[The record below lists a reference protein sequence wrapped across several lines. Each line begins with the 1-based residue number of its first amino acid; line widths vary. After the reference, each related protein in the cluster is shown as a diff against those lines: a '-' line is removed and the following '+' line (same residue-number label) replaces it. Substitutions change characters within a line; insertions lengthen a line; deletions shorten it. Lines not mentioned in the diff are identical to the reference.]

1 MSRLVSF
8 STIDRLRAWLR
19 HGAAALALL
28 FAAPLAAAP
37 SAQLAAEPDAL
48 YLGESA
54 TVTVRVRG
62 LADGDTP
69 SATLQCDAADIAGPG
84 VSRQS
89 QTTIVNG
96 RVSSSSDTSLSFR
109 VTPHAAGEFH
119 VRGATVR
126 AGGRDIPCRGSA
138 TIRVV
143 GPTVSPDLSI
153 TLTASRDRVLV
164 DEPFEVYLDLVV
176 SKLPAPFQDE
186 SPLLFHPALFVP
198 HVGESPSP
206 DLIPRDAE
214 ALLNSL
220 LARRDEHGVTIND
233 IALGTGFG
241 FGFPFD
247 SPRRAVF
254 DLPRENADLN
264 GRPAWRYRLA
274 LGFTPQAEGD
284 VTFAPVTFRGDLAT
298 GVRNGNQAV
307 RTTLFCRS
315 QPLVVH
321 VVPPPAEGRPSSF
334 CGTVGT
340 SLMASA
346 SLDAQSCRQGD
357 PVRLTLDLSGAFSQR
372 SFRAPQLASRPGFD
386 GVFRVYDDVKTE
398 PGPAPGSL
406 RLTYTLRPLQAGT
419 IELPPID
426 VAYYNTASNAY
437 AVARTEPVPL
447 RVDEVPAF
455 DPEALFAA
463 LEADAADAA
472 ESDTAADDLP
482 PALLVDVAA
491 LVPCASGLRAQ
502 PALLGAAVALPL
514 LALAFALARVLRR
527 RAPTWRA
534 ETRRL
539 RAPKRAARALG
550 RAHTAASAL
559 DAVRSFFRDAH
570 GISAAA
576 FTPADA
582 LGVAPEAVRTELETI
597 LQPLYDRSFQSADAA
612 DPALL
617 AAARERLPEL
627 LRQTMPD
634 GMATSRLPVQLLH
647 ASLLLAMCALVLAA
661 VAAVCIGAA
670 SVDFK
675 SQISKESISSAD
687 RFLWEQAGSM
697 AAKAVEAEDFLAVA
711 HVYRRL
717 LESERARPGVWRN
730 YGCVLLL
737 AERPAEARDAFRRA
751 EILGGTD
758 ADLRHGLRAALRAT
772 ETGKPETGNGKR
784 KTENGD
790 VGTSGAD
797 LPWYRPMLFWHY
809 EFPLATRVT
818 AACIA
823 WDVLWLAVLLLPV
836 RRVRRTA
843 AGIAILAVIA
853 FALLA
858 SSAAI
863 DEHTFSS
870 AIPDNPIQISNLK
883 SQISNLKSQI

>member
-8 STIDRLRAWLR
+8 STTDHLRAWLR

-109 VTPHAAGEFH
+109 VTPHTAGEFH
-119 VRGATVR
+119 IRGAMVS

-153 TLTASRDRVLV
+153 TLSASRDRVLV

-176 SKLPAPFQDE
+176 HKLPEPFQDE
-186 SPLLFHPALFVP
+186 SPLLFHPSLFVP
-198 HVGESPSP
+198 HVAESPSS

-254 DLPRENADLN
+254 DLPRESADLG

-284 VTFAPVTFRGDLAT
+284 ITFAPATFRGDLAT

-321 VVPPPAEGRPSSF
+321 VVPPPVEGRPSSF

-340 SLMASA
+340 SLMAAA

-398 PGPAPGSL
+398 PGSAPGSL

-455 DPEALFAA
+455 DPEALFAS
-463 LEADAADAA
+463 LEAEAADAA

-482 PALLVDVAA
+482 PALLADVAA
-491 LVPCASGLRAQ
+491 LAPCASGLRAQ
-502 PALLGAAVALPL
+502 PALLGSAVALPL
-514 LALAFALARVLRR
+514 LALALALARVLRR
-527 RAPTWRA
+527 RAPAWRA
-534 ETRRL
+534 EARRR
-539 RAPKRAARALG
+539 RAPKRAARALQ
-550 RAHTAASAL
+550 RARTATSAL
-559 DAVRSFFRDAH
+559 DAVRAFFRDAH

-582 LGVAPEAVRTELETI
+582 LDVAPESVRAELET
-597 LQPLYDRSFQSADAA
+597 LVQPLYDQSFLSSEDT

-617 AAARERLPEL
+617 ASARERLPEL

-634 GMATSRLPVQLLH
+634 VGAPSLLPVQLLH
-647 ASLLLAMCALVLAA
+647 ASSLLVVSILVVAA
-661 VAAVCIGAA
+661 VAAFGLGIAA
-670 SVDFK
+670 TL
-675 SQISKESISSAD
+675 SQKQPANREQRTANREPFTPAD

-697 AAKAVEAEDFLAVA
+697 GAKAAELEDFLAVA

-751 EILGGTD
+751 EILSGTD

-772 ETGKPETGNGKR
+772 ESGQRATD
-784 KTENGD
+784 NGD
-790 VGTSGAD
+790 VGASGAD

-809 EFPLATRVT
+809 EFPLATRMM
-818 AACIA
+818 AAFIA
-823 WDVLWLAVLLLPV
+823 WDVVWLAVLLLPV
-836 RRVRRTA
+836 RRLRRAA
-843 AGIAILAVIA
+843 AGIAILAVIV

-863 DEHTFSS
+863 DAHTLGQ
-870 AIPDNPIQISNLK
+870 AIPGIPDRPPESHLA
-883 SQISNLKSQI
+883 SQI

>member
-1 MSRLVSF
+1 MIRFNPFFHSSR
-8 STIDRLRAWLR
+8 RWAWLR
-19 HGAAALALL
+19 RAAAAIALL
-28 FAAPLAAAP
+28 SADSLLAAPT
-37 SAQLAAEPDAL
+37 AQLTAEPGAL

-54 TVTVRVRG
+54 TVVVRVRG

-69 SATLQCDAADIAGPG
+69 SATLQCDPADIAGPG

-109 VTPHAAGEFH
+109 VTPLGAGEFH
-119 VRGATVR
+119 IRGAAVR

-138 TIRVV
+138 VVRVI

-153 TLTASRDRVLV
+153 SLSASRDRVLV

-176 SKLPAPFQDE
+176 PKLPAPFQDE
-186 SPLLFHPALFVP
+186 SPLIFHPALFVP
-198 HVGESPSP
+198 HVAESPSP
-206 DLIPRDAE
+206 DLVPRDAE

-233 IALGTGFG
+233 IALGTGF
-241 FGFPFD
+241 PFD

-254 DLPRENADLN
+254 ALPRASGNLN

-284 VTFAPVTFRGDLAT
+284 VTFAPATFRGDLAT
-298 GVRNGNQAV
+298 GVRNGNEAV
-307 RTTLFCRS
+307 RTSLFCRS
-315 QPLVVH
+315 EPLVVH

-340 SLMASA
+340 ALAVSA

-357 PVRLTLDLSGAFSQR
+357 PVRLTLDIAGVFSQR
-372 SFRAPQLASRPGFD
+372 SFRAPQLAARPGFD

-398 PGPAPGSL
+398 SGPTPGSL

-455 DPEALFAA
+455 DPEALFAS
-463 LEADAADAA
+463 LEAEAGDAA
-472 ESDTAADDLP
+472 ESDSADDLP
-482 PALLVDVAA
+482 PALVADVAA
-491 LVPCASGLRAQ
+491 LVPAARGLRAQ

-514 LALAFALARVLRR
+514 LALALAIARVFRR
-527 RAPTWRA
+527 RAPAWRA
-534 ETRRL
+534 EARR
-539 RAPKRAARALG
+539 RSAPKRAGRALR
-550 RAHTAASAL
+550 RARSASGAL
-559 DAVRSFFRDAH
+559 DAVRVFFRDAH

-582 LGVAPEAVRTELETI
+582 LDVAPEAARADLASI
-597 LQPLYDRSFQSADAA
+597 LQPLYDLSFRPADET
-612 DPALL
+612 DSPLL
-617 AAARERLPEL
+617 ATARERLPEL
-627 LRQTMPD
+627 LRQTVPE
-634 GMATSRLPVQLLH
+634 GEGTSRLPVQLL
-647 ASLLLAMCALVLAA
+647 SLTLLFAVFVLVAA
-661 VAAVCIGAA
+661 AFAAVCIGIAGCRSQGSNAA
-670 SVDFK
+670 SP
-675 SQISKESISSAD
+675 SGD
-687 RFLWEQAGSM
+687 RFLWEQAASM
-697 AAKAVEAEDFLAVA
+697 AGKAAEPEDFLDVA
-711 HVYRRL
+711 HVYRKL
-717 LESERARPGVWRN
+717 LESDRARPGVWRN
-730 YGCVLLL
+730 YGCTLLL

-751 EILGGTD
+751 EILAGTD
-758 ADLRHGLRAALRAT
+758 ADLRHGLRAALRMT
-772 ETGKPETGNGKR
+772 EAGNQ
-784 KTENGD
+784 KTANGE
-790 VGTSGAD
+790 VAASGVD

-809 EFPLATRVT
+809 EMPLSRRMEAAT
-818 AACIA
+818 IA
-823 WDVLWLAVLLLPV
+823 WNAMWLAVLLLPA
-836 RRVRRTA
+836 RRVRRA
-843 AGIAILAVIA
+843 AAAVAILALVV

-863 DEHTFSS
+863 DAHALGEAMPNIPGVS
-870 AIPDNPIQISNLK
+870 AVPGVPTIGTMT
-883 SQISNLKSQI
+883 